1 MKRCSHRV
9 FLGASLGTTLDVKAC
24 VRKEDNM
31 LTRLVLTAVLAVGLG
46 SPAFAGDR
54 ENLQIFRDVSNQVL
68 RYTQFTIFDSVHANV
83 DDGIVT
89 LTGKVT
95 MPYKKQDIERRVA
108 KVDGVREVRNGI
120 EVLPVSIHD
129 DELRHRIARS
139 IYGNSAFWNY
149 AAMVNPPIHVIVERG
164 RVTLE
169 GVVNNNVERMLAR
182 SLASSFDAFSVT
194 NNLKT
199 DAEVKSDLEKMD

>member
-1 MKRCSHRV
+1 M
-9 FLGASLGTTLDVKAC
+9 F
-24 VRKEDNM
+24 
-31 LTRLVLTAVLAVGLG
+31 TRLVFAIVLTLAMASQAVA
-46 SPAFAGDR
+46 AQR
-54 ENLQIFRDVSNQVL
+54 ENLQIFRDVSSRVL

-95 MPYKKQDIERRVA
+95 MPYKKQDIEKRVA
-108 KVDGVREVRNGI
+108 QVIGVREVHNQI
-120 EVLPVSIHD
+120 AVLPVSIHD
-129 DELRHRIARS
+129 DELRHRIARA

-149 AAMVNPPIHVIVERG
+149 AAMVNPPIHIIVEHG

-182 SLASSFDAFSVT
+182 SLATGFDSFSVT

-199 DAEVKSDLEKMD
+199 DAEMQAEFEKMD